1 MNSIIIALW
10 VIATEGIILLIIFIF
25 FFVAIRREISN
36 TLKETQTLL
45 KTLENKVS
53 LLSDELHNT
62 LKNTTDI
69 TSHAKQSMK
78 KIDGILMLI
87 GGAAI
92 AVPLI
97 SGARKSKS
105 KENSS
110 SILGKLLSFGSFLV
124 SVQKGFD
131 LYRKFARKEDRTNGW
146 R

>member
-1 MNSIIIALW
+1 MDSISIALW

-25 FFVAIRREISN
+25 FLIAIRREASN
-36 TLKETQTLL
+36 TLKETQALL

-78 KIDGILMLI
+78 KIDGLLMLV

-92 AVPLI
+92 ALPII
-97 SGARKSKS
+97 SAARKSKN

-110 SILGKLLSFGSFLV
+110 NILGRLVSLGSFLV
-124 SVQKGFD
+124 SVQKGFN
-131 LYRKFARKEDRTNGW
+131 LYRKFTRKEDKTNG
-146 R
+146 